1 MNIIIVG
8 CGKVGYT
15 LAETLSVEG
24 HDISVVDS
32 SEEALIRLSALDVS
46 AIRGNGSSYRVLVE
60 AGVNDCDILIAVTD
74 RDEVNML
81 CCLIAKK
88 AGNCRT
94 IARVR
99 NPDYYQEIDFI
110 KDELGLSL
118 AINPELSA
126 ASYIA
131 HLIRCPSAMELNTFA
146 RERVH
151 MLSLD
156 LPEDSPW
163 SGKNLIEIN
172 NALNHPLLVPIVET
186 GDQVL
191 IPDGRTVLNAGDR
204 ISLIV
209 ATEYMQATLE
219 AAGIRSKPI
228 KKVIIIGGGTISYY
242 LAQKLLDSRI
252 SVTIIESRRDRCV
265 ELSDLLPKANIIC
278 GNAFDQKLLLE
289 EGLSEADAVVSLTNY
304 DEENIMLSL
313 YANRN
318 SRAKLITKINKNNFN
333 TVIADIPIGSVVSP
347 KHLTAETILH
357 YARAMRPSAD
367 SDVEAVHRLSDS
379 RVEALAFRIKE
390 NSAVT
395 GRRLM
400 DMRIK
405 SGVLIGAILRNKEL
419 IVPTGQ
425 DCLLPDDF
433 VIVVTTRKGIDSIK
447 GILE

>member
-15 LAETLSVEG
+15 LAETLSGEG

-32 SEEALIRLSALDVS
+32 SDQALDRLSNLDVS
-46 AIRGNGSSYRVLVE
+46 AIRGNGSSYRILLE
-60 AGVNDCDILIAVTD
+60 AGVEACDILIAVTD

-81 CCLIAKK
+81 CCLIARK
-88 AGNCRT
+88 AANCRT

-99 NPDYYQEIDFI
+99 DPDYYAEIDFI

-146 RERVH
+146 KERVH

-156 LPEDSPW
+156 LPANSPW
-163 SGKNLIEIN
+163 LGKNLIQVN
-172 NALNHPLLVPIVET
+172 GDVDHPFLIPMVES
-186 GDQVL
+186 GAEVV
-191 IPDGRTVLNAGDR
+191 IPDGQTALRPGDR
-204 ISLIV
+204 VSLIV
-209 ATEYMQATLE
+209 AAEHMAATLT
-219 AAGIRSKPI
+219 AIGIQPKPI
-228 KKVIIIGGGTISYY
+228 KKVLIIGGGTIAFY
-242 LAQKLLDSRI
+242 LAKNLTEERI
-252 SVTIIESRRDRCV
+252 SVTIIESRRERC
-265 ELSDLLPKANIIC
+265 ETLSDLLPRANIIC
-278 GNAFDQKLLLE
+278 GNAFNEKLLLE
-289 EGLSEADAVVSLTNY
+289 EGLESADAVVSLTNY

-313 YANRN
+313 YANRM
-318 SRAKLITKINKNNFN
+318 SRAKLITKVNKTNFN

-379 RVEALAFRIKE
+379 RVEVLAFRIKE
-390 NSAVT
+390 QSAVT
-395 GRRLM
+395 DQRLM

-405 SGVLIGAILRNKEL
+405 KGVLIGAILRDGQV
-419 IVPTGQ
+419 IVPSGQ
-425 DCLLPDDF
+425 DCLLPNDY
-433 VIVVTTRKGIDSIK
+433 VIVVTTRRGLSSIK
-447 GILE
+447 AILE

>member
-15 LAETLSVEG
+15 LAETLSGEG
-24 HDISVVDS
+24 HNISVVDS
-32 SEEALIRLSALDVS
+32 SDEALSPLSNLDVS
-46 AIRGNGSSYRVLVE
+46 AIRGNGSSYRVLLE
-60 AGVNDCDILIAVTD
+60 AGVSECDILIAVTD

-99 NPDYYQEIDFI
+99 DPDYYQEIDFI

-118 AINPELSA
+118 AINPELAA

-146 RERVH
+146 KERVH

-156 LPEDSPW
+156 LPEGSPW
-163 SGKNLIEIN
+163 NGKNLIQINGEIST
-172 NALNHPLLVPIVET
+172 PMLVPMVET
-186 GDQVL
+186 GDGVV
-191 IPDGRTVLNAGDR
+191 IPNGSTVLKPGDR

-209 ATEYMQATLE
+209 ATEHMAATLHSI
-219 AAGIRSKPI
+219 GIQPKPI
-228 KKVIIIGGGTISYY
+228 KKVIIIGGGTIAYY
-242 LAQKLLDSRI
+242 LARKLIEARI
-252 SVTIIESRRDRCV
+252 GVTIIESRRARCE

-278 GNAFDQKLLLE
+278 GDAFDEKLLLE
-289 EGLSEADAVVSLTNY
+289 EGLPDADAVVALTNY

-313 YANRN
+313 YANRM
-318 SRAKLITKINKNNFN
+318 SRAKLITKVNKTNFN

-367 SDVEAVHRLSDS
+367 SDVEAVHRLADS

-390 NSAVT
+390 QSAVT
-395 GRRLM
+395 DQRLM
-400 DMRIK
+400 DMK
-405 SGVLIGAILRNKEL
+405 LKKGVLIGAIIRGKQV
-419 IVPTGQ
+419 IVPSGQ

-433 VIVVTTRKGIDSIK
+433 VIVVTTRKGINSIK
-447 GILE
+447 AILE